1 MWVNTCQPM
10 NSIPYTY
17 IHTYTYNIYTNRDHR
32 VILIDTENAT
42 FNIPSQ
48 YKLQRTWE
56 NVTYLNIIKTTGDK
70 HIQTEMFALESRAR
84 QCCHS
89 LHSHSILLSF
99 LAKAVKQEKRKKEK
113 RKIKTL
119 YFLTYTDSRSN

>member
-1 MWVNTCQPM
+1 M
-10 NSIPYTY
+10 
-17 IHTYTYNIYTNRDHR
+17 
-32 VILIDTENAT
+32 ILIDTENAT

-56 NVTYLNIIKTTGDK
+56 NVTYLNIIKATGDK

-89 LHSHSILLSF
+89 PLL
-99 LAKAVKQEKRKKEK
+99 
-113 RKIKTL
+113 
-119 YFLTYTDSRSN
+119 